1 MSDKGANRHFSN
13 AALFSVAVVLTA
25 LTAAG
30 IAGSVVYGSLD
41 DAVFNSPA
49 RTLRDLEYARIGN
62 DSLELDLYLPEG
74 EGPFPLIIWVHGGG
88 WTSGNKSL
96 SPNGPQL
103 RQITRGYAVAS
114 INYRLSQ
121 QAKFP
126 AQIEDCKAAVRW
138 LRAHAGEYNLD
149 PGRFA
154 AWGSSAGGHLAA
166 LMGTSG
172 GVGALEGSG
181 GNPGHSSLVQ
191 AVVDWFGPTDLLKM
205 STDSLPFPCN
215 VIDHDSPF
223 SPESLLIGCAIQ
235 TCPNR
240 TEPAN
245 PIRYVSSDDPP
256 FLIMHGDRDCLVG
269 PPQSQRLHDAL
280 TAAGVEATLK
290 FIVGAGHGG
299 SEFDDAENQ
308 TLVDDFFAEHLSKQ
322 AGSLKITAAS
332 VAGKKLFV
340 FGESFESGAVI
351 LLDGEKQKTANDEEN
366 PTTVLIGKKA
376 GKKIASG
383 QTVRLQ
389 VSNRDGGLSEAFSFT
404 RP

>member
-1 MSDKGANRHFSN
+1 MSNNGANRHFSN

-25 LTAAG
+25 LTAVG
-30 IAGSVVYGSLD
+30 IAGGVVSGSLD
-41 DAVFNSPA
+41 DAVINSPA
-49 RTLRDLEYARIGN
+49 QTLRDLEYARIGN

-88 WTSGNKSL
+88 WTSGNKAL

-126 AQIEDCKAAVRW
+126 AQIEDCKAAARW

-166 LMGTSG
+166 LMGTSA
-172 GVGALEGSG
+172 GVAELEGSG
-181 GNPGHSSLVQ
+181 GNPGHSSRVQ

-215 VIDHDSPF
+215 VLDHDSPF

-235 TCPNR
+235 TCPNK

-245 PIRYVSSDDPP
+245 PIRYVSADDPP
-256 FLIMHGDRDCLVG
+256 FLIMHGDHDCLVG

-280 TAAGVEATLK
+280 AAAGVEATLK
-290 FIVGAGHGG
+290 FIAGAGHGG
-299 SEFDDAENQ
+299 SEFDDAENRK
-308 TLVDDFFAEHLSKQ
+308 LVDDFFAEHLSKQ
-322 AGSLKITAAS
+322 AASLKITAAS
-332 VAGKKLFV
+332 VTGKKLFV
-340 FGESFESGAVI
+340 FGEGFDSGTVI
-351 LLDGEKQKTANDEEN
+351 LLDGEKQKTANDEQN
-366 PTTVLIGKKA
+366 PTTLLIGKKA

-383 QTVRLQ
+383 QTVRLE
-389 VSNRDGGLSEAFSFT
+389 VRNRDGGLSEAFSFT

>member
-1 MSDKGANRHFSN
+1 MSNKGANRHFSN
-13 AALFSVAVVLTA
+13 AALFSVALILTA

-30 IAGSVVYGSLD
+30 IAGTVGYGSLD
-41 DAVFNSPA
+41 DPVINSPA
-49 RTLRDLEYARIGN
+49 VTLRDLEYARIGN

-74 EGPFPLIIWVHGGG
+74 EGPFALIIWVHGGG
-88 WTSGNKSL
+88 WTSGNKTL
-96 SPNGPQL
+96 SPNAPQL

-114 INYRLSQ
+114 IDYRLSQ

-138 LRAHAGEYNLD
+138 LRAHAVEYNLE

-172 GVGALEGSG
+172 GVGGLEGSG
-181 GNPGHSSLVQ
+181 GNPGHSSSVQ
-191 AVVDWFGPTDLLKM
+191 AVVDWFGPTDLLRM

-235 TCPNR
+235 TCPNK
-240 TEPAN
+240 TEAAN
-245 PIRYVSSDDPP
+245 PIRYVSADDPP

-269 PPQSQRLHDAL
+269 PPQSRRLHDAL
-280 TAAGVEATLK
+280 AAAGVEASLK
-290 FIVGAGHGG
+290 FIAGAGHGG
-299 SEFDDAENQ
+299 SEFDEPENRK
-308 TLVDDFFAEHLSKQ
+308 LVDDFFDEHLSKQ
-322 AGSLKITAAS
+322 ASSLKITGAS

-340 FGESFESGAVI
+340 YGDNFDSGTVI
-351 LLDGEKQKTANDEEN
+351 LLDGEKQKTANDDQN

-383 QTVRLQ
+383 QTVLLQ
-389 VSNRDGGLSEAFSFT
+389 VRNRDGVLSEAFSFT